1 MNEDGQTDGVSVT
14 SLDNTEGAVEGEGKT
29 FLAEVSQAGTNE
41 RKSEPV
47 HLKTKPIPAVVMLLG
62 GGIVTADVFI
72 QQIEFRKSLI
82 IILASLLVF
91 LLAGELVKYLLDR
104 IELPNPDAVDADGN
118 VIQKGKSGDKDESGE
133 DTEGSEASTEGA
145 GE

>member
-1 MNEDGQTDGVSVT
+1 MNEDGQTDGVNVT
-14 SLDNTEGAVEGEGKT
+14 SLDNTEGAGEGEGKT
-29 FLAEVSQAGTNE
+29 FLAEVAQVGINE
-41 RKSEPV
+41 RKTEPV
-47 HLKTKPIPAVVMLLG
+47 HLKTKPVPAVVMLLG

-118 VIQKGKSGDKDESGE
+118 VIQKGKSGDMDESGE
-133 DTEGSEASTEGA
+133 DTEESEGSTEGA